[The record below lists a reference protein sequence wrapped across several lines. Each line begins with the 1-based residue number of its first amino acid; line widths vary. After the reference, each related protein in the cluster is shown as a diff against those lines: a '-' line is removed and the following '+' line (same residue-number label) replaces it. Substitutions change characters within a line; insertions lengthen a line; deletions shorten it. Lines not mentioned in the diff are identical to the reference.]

1 MNIVMLLTDGFGGF
15 GGISKFNR
23 DFMQALD
30 ASSIAERVYAI
41 PQLIPYPIEEPIPES
56 VVYDRKAA
64 VGKFAFLRRVL
75 WYAWRGSRP
84 DWVICGHLNLLP
96 AAWLLAWLRGA
107 RLALII
113 HGIEAWKRR
122 SWLYGLMLKFV
133 DSFIA
138 VSRYSAERF
147 ATWSN
152 VPILTVGAFHRRSVT
167 KDSMK

>member
-1 MNIVMLLTDGFGGF
+1 
-15 GGISKFNR
+15 
-23 DFMQALD
+23 MQALD
-30 ASSIAERVYAI
+30 ASSVVARVYAF
-41 PQLIPYPIEEPIPES
+41 PRLVPDPIEEPNPES

-64 VGKFAFLRRVL
+64 RGKFAFLRRVL
-75 WYAWRGSRP
+75 WYAWLGSKP

-138 VSRYSAERF
+138 VSA
-147 ATWSN
+147 A
-152 VPILTVGAFHRRSVT
+152 H
-167 KDSMK
+167 KM